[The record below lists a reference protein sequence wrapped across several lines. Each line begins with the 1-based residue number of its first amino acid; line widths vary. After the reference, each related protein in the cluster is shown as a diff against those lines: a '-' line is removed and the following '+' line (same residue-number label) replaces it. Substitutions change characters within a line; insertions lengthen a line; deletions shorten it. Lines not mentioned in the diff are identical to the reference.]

1 MSLSLCWVEV
11 PDHGASVSVK
21 CRHHK
26 TVPSSHHPTWYQ
38 GYHRYL
44 DISIYLH
51 SDTRHLSAVPPCHNP
66 LSRVT
71 CHAGADADS
80 ARVIMNLSLGSCLNA
95 PLAPALLFQCW
106 YLQLRDG
113 GNLKVQLFWSVRSPG
128 WAAAA
133 LCRLWLDI
141 YDPRPVRGTLTM
153 RPPSQ
158 LWPAQHGGLQS
169 WHRYTIHW
177 LIHPVFVSLYVE
189 SIWIKF
195 KYGLPISGG
204 LFKFKFPFI
213 TAS

>member
-51 SDTRHLSAVPPCHNP
+51 SDTRHLSAEPPCHNP

-80 ARVIMNLSLGSCLNA
+80 ARVIMNLSSGSCLNA

-106 YLQLRDG
+106 YLQLQDG
-113 GNLKVQLFWSVRSPG
+113 GNHNRASNEGPHKRSLSQRRLLLG
-128 WAAAA
+128 WLA
-133 LCRLWLDI
+133 LSTA
-141 YDPRPVRGTLTM
+141 YTFKTLL
-153 RPPSQ
+153 R
-158 LWPAQHGGLQS
+158 
-169 WHRYTIHW
+169 IC
-177 LIHPVFVSLYVE
+177 
-189 SIWIKF
+189 
-195 KYGLPISGG
+195 
-204 LFKFKFPFI
+204 
-213 TAS
+213 

>member
-1 MSLSLCWVEV
+1 MTPSSPSLCWVEV

-80 ARVIMNLSLGSCLNA
+80 ARDIMNLSSGSCLNA

-113 GNLKVQLFWSVRSPG
+113 GNLKLQLFWSVHSG
-128 WAAAA
+128 WAGAG
-133 LCRLWLDI
+133 C
-141 YDPRPVRGTLTM
+141 
-153 RPPSQ
+153 S
-158 LWPAQHGGLQS
+158 
-169 WHRYTIHW
+169 
-177 LIHPVFVSLYVE
+177 FVSAGAGYLRPAPSEGDTYYAAPLPALTRPARGAPISTSVYIDMHIIHLSPCKYVE
-189 SIWIKF
+189 ST
-195 KYGLPISGG
+195 Y
-204 LFKFKFPFI
+204 
-213 TAS
+213 

>member
-1 MSLSLCWVEV
+1 MTRSGHRLKCYWIGNTFMFQWKSMTPSSPSLCWVEV

-51 SDTRHLSAVPPCHNP
+51 SDTRHLSAEPPCHNP

-80 ARVIMNLSLGSCLNA
+80 ARVIMNLSSGSCLNA
-95 PLAPALLFQCW
+95 PLAPALPFQCW
-106 YLQLRDG
+106 YLQLRDWD
-113 GNLKVQLFWSVRSPG
+113 NLKVQLFWSVRSPG

-158 LWPAQHGGLQS
+158 LWPAQHGG
-169 WHRYTIHW
+169 
-177 LIHPVFVSLYVE
+177 P
-189 SIWIKF
+189 SILTLVCILVCRKHIN
-195 KYGLPISGG
+195 L
-204 LFKFKFPFI
+204 
-213 TAS
+213 